1 MSIDC
6 QIRGKTDIHEALA
19 TMCEVEYMEGINK
32 VFCDRCKENTD
43 TVLKTAIS
51 ALPDILILSL
61 KRFDLDYNTFE
72 TVKLN
77 SRLSF
82 AQTLN
87 MKRYT
92 LEGVEAVERA
102 AGGPTPM
109 DTSEDGAD
117 ISDVDPLSSLADDEY
132 EYKLAGVL
140 VHAGVAQGGHYY
152 SFIKD
157 RSSQSEIEHQWYR
170 FDDEDVTPW
179 DAASLEV
186 ECFGG
191 KVKKESKWPNGQ
203 VHIVESEQFANAL
216 MVFYEKVKPAE
227 QKQVEES
234 NMEEKETPMK
244 VEEPIVASMSGL
256 EAFEPDVLRSNA
268 THRWQTFLFDGEFQA
283 FLKGL
288 LEFCRISKS
297 QNDQM
302 DISTSPVSNGS
313 TQLAWKS
320 GIVDMLVTFFLDVF
334 LYSSDKTWLQN
345 WIRILS
351 EIFFSDRDSAQMFVH
366 KLATKTRTISGN
378 WLRTYLSDCPDSDA
392 RLAAIQVFVSA
403 LQSCVRLDVE
413 HAVLKRWS
421 QASVEQLLAT
431 EQFGKNPMPTKLKGK
446 WKVFENP
453 NLFSTGEASSIGVI
467 ISFLTVLIE
476 SAPRTW
482 KYTSDLCTLI
492 RDISDAKVGNG
503 GSAIVEALQQ
513 AQVPARLTCLITRE
527 KAPIPLRVA
536 FPGASVA
543 FEIAETQVRQETN
556 PNEHLVPLG
565 GNQMMTSTDKTPSP
579 SDHPSIFEAICRL
592 AGMNGLFIAPLVE
605 ENETQRGH
613 SSFVLTEPLITAL
626 TAIFRES
633 CTPRMPGMG
642 QLEIDFY
649 LQQCGVDSV
658 TVPTQK
664 IIDLMAKYP
673 CTDGTGKGLSCLSLE
688 GFLVYYREIA
698 QTQEARVRS
707 DLHIFG
713 FRPNLT
719 RRSHDARLM
728 PVPNG
733 REQLRHT
740 AESVC
745 IDVTSLMTTHG
756 KVLVG
761 TLGELGLN
769 VFELHAASSV
779 ACEPLAMYLLA
790 VTIYDRDS
798 KSLIKGTLTTL
809 RMAPTG
815 WAGNELCTSA
825 VMVLK
830 VLIATPDGF
839 QQGRIS
845 EIMHCAEGLS
855 LQDDQG
861 IGLLRAAKAVRS
873 AQNYSTDLQYV
884 YERYIE
890 IIKELMNLRSVV
902 QWMNAK
908 REHWSSL
915 ERDLLRSEETSVKQ
929 QSRGDYSIRREGD
942 GRIAPM
948 LDNLR
953 SDSDMPV
960 VNDSDDDEDDD
971 SRLYDDVQKY
981 QPEYILVQGAGLDV
995 INGIYRREGTFENA
1009 GKYIKRGIWKS
1020 VEESFSLFRCNVSNN
1035 TKHWYISIVPPGV
1048 QPGTSTD
1055 IDFYSAPMNEQDPE
1069 IPPDQGWTKAMEG
1082 QSPPPSV
1089 SIPRD
1094 ESVVKTE
1101 SRGRPMDQ
1109 DRGPRTYI

>member
-19 TMCEVEYMEGINK
+19 TMCEVEYMEGNNK

-92 LEGVEAVERA
+92 LEGVEAIERA
-102 AGGPTPM
+102 AGEPIPM

-117 ISDVDPLSSLADDEY
+117 IPDADPLCTLPDDEY

-157 RSSQSEIEHQWYR
+157 RSSQSEVEQQWYR

-179 DAASLEV
+179 DAASLEF

-203 VHIVESEQFANAL
+203 LHTVESEQFANAL
-216 MVFYEKVKPAE
+216 MVFYEKVKPIE
-227 QKQVEES
+227 HKQVEES
-234 NMEEKETPMK
+234 RMEEEGVPTN
-244 VEEPIVASMSGL
+244 VQELLVSSMSGFD
-256 EAFEPDVLRSNA
+256 AFEPDVIRSNA
-268 THRWQTFLFDGEFQA
+268 THRWQTFLFDSEFQS
-283 FLKGL
+283 FLIGL
-288 LEFCRISKS
+288 LELCRISKN
-297 QNDQM
+297 QPDHM
-302 DISTSPVSNGS
+302 DISMSSVSIGL
-313 TQLAWKS
+313 TQSAWKS
-320 GIVDMLVTFFLDVF
+320 GIVEMLVTFFFDVF
-334 LYSSDKTWLQN
+334 LYSSDKTWLQH
-345 WIRILS
+345 WVRMLS
-351 EIFFSDRDSAQMFVH
+351 DIFFSDRNSAQMFVH
-366 KLATKTRTISGN
+366 KLATKTSIISGN
-378 WLRTYLSDCPDSDA
+378 WLRTYLTDCPESDA

-403 LQSCVRLDVE
+403 LQSCIRLDVE
-413 HAVLKRWS
+413 QTILRRWT

-431 EQFGKNPMPTKLKGK
+431 EQFGKAPMPTELKGE
-446 WKVFENP
+446 WKMFENP
-453 NLFSTGEASSIGVI
+453 NLFATGDASSIGVI

-482 KYTSDLCTLI
+482 KYTADLCTLI
-492 RDISDAKVGNG
+492 RDISDAKTGNG
-503 GSAIVEALQQ
+503 GSAIVDALHQ
-513 AQVPARLTCLITRE
+513 AQIPARLTCLITRD
-527 KAPIPLRVA
+527 KAPILLRAA
-536 FPGASVA
+536 FPGASVS
-543 FEIAETQVRQETN
+543 FDIAETQVRQETN
-556 PNEHLVPLG
+556 PNDHLVPLG
-565 GNQMMTSTDKTPSP
+565 GNHMMTSADKSPSP
-579 SDHPSIFEAICRL
+579 FDHPSIFEAIGRL
-592 AGMNGLFIAPLVE
+592 VGMNEMLIAPLVE
-605 ENETQRGH
+605 DNVTQSGRP
-613 SSFVLTEPLITAL
+613 SVVLTELLITAL

-633 CTPRMPGMG
+633 CSARMPGMG

-649 LQQCGVDSV
+649 LQQCGVDSA
-658 TVPTQK
+658 TVSTQK
-664 IIDLMAKYP
+664 IIDIMAKYP
-673 CTDGTGKGLSCLSLE
+673 CTDGTGKGLSYLSLE
-688 GFLVYYREIA
+688 GFLAYYREIA
-698 QTQEARVRS
+698 HTHEARVRS

-719 RRSHDARLM
+719 RRSHDARRM
-728 PVPNG
+728 AASNG

-740 AESVC
+740 TESVC
-745 IDVTSLMTTHG
+745 IDVASLMTTHG
-756 KVLVG
+756 KESVG

-769 VFELHAASSV
+769 VFELHAAAYVS
-779 ACEPLAMYLLA
+779 CEPLAMYLLA

-798 KSLIKGTLTTL
+798 KSLIKGALTAL

-815 WAGNELCTSA
+815 WAGNEMCTSA

-830 VLIATPDGF
+830 VVAAMPDGF
-839 QQGRIS
+839 QQGRIV
-845 EIMHCAEGLS
+845 EIMQCTEGFGLH
-855 LQDDQG
+855 DDQG
-861 IGLLRAAKAVRS
+861 IGLFWAAKAVRS

-884 YERYIE
+884 YERYIDV
-890 IIKELMNLRSVV
+890 IKDLMNLRSVV

-908 REHWSSL
+908 RELWSFL
-915 ERDLLRSEETSVKQ
+915 ERDLLRSEELSVKQ
-929 QSRGDYSIRREGD
+929 QSQGDYSIRREGD

-948 LDNLR
+948 LDNPR

-960 VNDSDDDEDDD
+960 VNDSDDDDDDD
-971 SRLYDDVQKY
+971 SRLYDDVQKFRA
-981 QPEYILVQGAGLDV
+981 ESILVQGAGLDV

-1009 GKYIKRGIWKS
+1009 GKYIKRGIWKN

-1055 IDFYSAPMNEQDPE
+1055 IDFYSAPMNEHDPD
-1069 IPPDQGWTKAMEG
+1069 IPPDQGWTTAIEG

-1089 SIPRD
+1089 SIPLN
-1094 ESVVKTE
+1094 EPVVETE

-1109 DRGPRTYI
+1109 DRSPRTYI